1 MSLLSVKLPT
11 IYSSCGSSGL
21 SLTQLS
27 AMSCGHCV
35 GVINKA
41 LLTLDPAAK
50 VDIDLAAKLVKVES
64 KEDRASILEALSEA
78 GYPAS

>member
-1 MSLLSVKLPT
+1 MMEFKVA
-11 IYSSCGSSGL
+11 
-21 SLTQLS
+21 

-50 VDIDLAAKLVKVES
+50 VDIDLPAKLVKVES